1 MEKAYEITPNDK
13 KIVFVGVPTE
23 KINIYTLP
31 LAFKKTLLVSSGG
44 ACVQRSIYQDILN
57 YN

>member
-13 KIVFVGVPTE
+13 KIVFVGVPTG

-31 LAFKKTLLVSSGG
+31 LAFKNLFYPLVEH
-44 ACVQRSIYQDILN
+44 AVQRSIYQDILN